1 MEDIPVL
8 CVVDIVMVIRPPC
21 AILSL
26 SIGKRIIVLYSLLIR
41 CREGELRMCKKVGD
55 AKEEVLLDTR
65 ASKQNSNAESS
76 SEPELVSPKIE
87 KSQDSEVSEGLEV
100 SEIPEIPE
108 VTFSEEH
115 KRGNI
120 KFSDQIEFK

>member
-1 MEDIPVL
+1 
-8 CVVDIVMVIRPPC
+8 
-21 AILSL
+21 
-26 SIGKRIIVLYSLLIR
+26 
-41 CREGELRMCKKVGD
+41 MCKKVGD

-65 ASKQNSNAESS
+65 ASKQNSNAEFN

-87 KSQDSEVSEGLEV
+87 KSQGSEGLE
-100 SEIPEIPE
+100 SSEPLEIPEIPDISEIPE